1 MYKLEREDKMKKAIN
16 QSVLTYVLNGITI
29 LALVFMVFSLF
40 DYGKI
45 SNLLDKAHEERFE
58 LTYQANRFM
67 NGSAYLTNEVR
78 GFAATG
84 DQQHYDNY
92 WNEVNHLKNRDL
104 GIAAMQEIGITEAEQ
119 AMIDEMFAL
128 SNYLV
133 PLEDEAMKEVQAGNR
148 EDAISYVYGT
158 EYHTSITKINALK
171 EEFLTMLGERTSNR
185 VDTLTHLTEYIK
197 VRMVVSFLFVGVIQL
212 INMLVIRFRV
222 LRPVVKI
229 RDQMKE
235 ISKGNLSADFA
246 LTSDTSEIGM
256 LVESIYETKREL
268 KKYIQDID
276 HKLAQMAKGN
286 MNLSINMDY
295 RGEFKPIQNAMSQI
309 LDALNHALFQINLT
323 AEQVS
328 VEADR
333 MASGAQILSSGTVA
347 QASAVEEL
355 SASIQEIS
363 SQVDQTSED
372 AEGARKCSIESA
384 MQLKICDQKMI
395 ELTKAM
401 EDISKSSYQIGGII
415 KTIQSIAFQTNIL
428 ALNASVEAARAGE
441 AGKGFAVVADEVQ
454 SLANKSSAS
463 AQNITELIESSM
475 SLVQHGTELSA
486 DTTKALEA
494 VVVSAEKSTQMVD
507 RIAESAVQQSQS
519 LRQIKQGM
527 EQISDVVQT
536 NASAT
541 EESASTAQELRNQ
554 AQELKVSV
562 QQFQLRRR

>member
-16 QSVLTYVLNGITI
+16 QSILTYILNGITI

-128 SNYLV
+128 SNDLV

-185 VDTLTHLTEYIK
+185 VNTLTHLTEYIK
-197 VRMVVSFLFVGVIQL
+197 VRMVISFLFVGVIQL

-323 AEQVS
+323 AEQV
-328 VEADR
+328 
-333 MASGAQILSSGTVA
+333 
-347 QASAVEEL
+347 
-355 SASIQEIS
+355 
-363 SQVDQTSED
+363 
-372 AEGARKCSIESA
+372 
-384 MQLKICDQKMI
+384 
-395 ELTKAM
+395 
-401 EDISKSSYQIGGII
+401 
-415 KTIQSIAFQTNIL
+415 
-428 ALNASVEAARAGE
+428 SVEAARAGE

>member
-1 MYKLEREDKMKKAIN
+1 MKKAIN
-16 QSVLTYVLNGITI
+16 QSLLTYFLNGITI
-29 LALVFMVFSLF
+29 LALLFMVFSLS

-45 SNLLDKAHEERFE
+45 SGQLNKAHEGRFE

-78 GFAATG
+78 AFAATG
-84 DQQHYDNY
+84 DLQHYENY
-92 WNEVNHLKNRDL
+92 WNEVNYLKNRDL
-104 GIAAMQEIGITEAEQ
+104 GVAAMQEIGITEAEQ
-119 AMIDEMFAL
+119 TMIDEMFAL

-133 PLEDEAMKEVQAGNR
+133 PLEEQAMKQVEAGNR
-148 EDAISYVYGT
+148 SEAIDYVYGT
-158 EYHTSITKINALK
+158 DYSTSIAKINALK
-171 EEFLTMLGERTSNR
+171 DQFLTVLDERTQNQ
-185 VDTLTHLTEYIK
+185 VEELTQKTRDIR
-197 VRMVVSFLFVGVIQL
+197 VRMIAAFIIAGMIQCT
-212 INMLVIRFRV
+212 NMVVIRLRV

-229 RDQMKE
+229 RDQMYE
-235 ISKGNLSADFA
+235 ISQGNLSADFS
-246 LTSDTSEIGM
+246 LTADTSEIGM
-256 LVESIYETKREL
+256 LVDSIYQTKREM

-276 HKLAQMAKGN
+276 NKLAQMAKGN
-286 MNLSINMDY
+286 MNLSIGMDY
-295 RGEFKPIQNAMSQI
+295 RGEFMPIQKAMSQI
-309 LDALNHALFQINLT
+309 LDALNGALSRINLT

-328 VEADR
+328 READR
-333 MASGAQILSSGTVA
+333 MASGAQVLSSGTVA

-363 SQVDQTSED
+363 SQVDRTSED
-372 AEGARKCSIESA
+372 ADSAHKCSVESA
-384 MQLKICDQKMI
+384 VQLEICDQKMM
-395 ELTKAM
+395 ELTAAM
-401 EDISKSSYQIGGII
+401 ENISKSSYQIGGII

-463 AQNITELIESSM
+463 AQNITELIENSM
-475 SLVQHGTELSA
+475 KLVQQGTELSE

-494 VVVSAEKSTQMVD
+494 VVVSAEKSTQMVE

-536 NASAT
+536 NATAA
-541 EESASTAQELRNQ
+541 EESASTAQKLQTQ

-562 QQFQLRRR
+562 QKFQLRRY

>member
-1 MYKLEREDKMKKAIN
+1 MKKAIN
-16 QSVLTYVLNGITI
+16 QSLLTYFLNGITI
-29 LALVFMVFSLF
+29 LALLFMVFSLS

-45 SNLLDKAHEERFE
+45 NGQLNKAHEGRFE

-78 GFAATG
+78 AFAATG
-84 DQQHYDNY
+84 DLQHYENY
-92 WNEVNHLKNRDL
+92 WNEVNYLKNRDL
-104 GIAAMQEIGITEAEQ
+104 GVAAMQEIGITEAEQ
-119 AMIDEMFAL
+119 TMIDEMFAL

-133 PLEDEAMKEVQAGNR
+133 PLEEQAMKQVEAGNR
-148 EDAISYVYGT
+148 SEAIDYVYGT
-158 EYHTSITKINALK
+158 DYSTSIAKINALK
-171 EEFLTMLGERTSNR
+171 DQFLTVLDERTQNQ
-185 VDTLTHLTEYIK
+185 VEELTQKTRDIR
-197 VRMVVSFLFVGVIQL
+197 VRMIAAFIIAGMIQCT
-212 INMLVIRFRV
+212 NMVVIRLRV

-229 RDQMKE
+229 RDQMHE
-235 ISKGNLSADFA
+235 ISQGNLSADFS
-246 LTSDTSEIGM
+246 LTADTSEIGM
-256 LVESIYETKREL
+256 LVDSIYQTKREM

-276 HKLAQMAKGN
+276 NKLAQMAKGN
-286 MNLSINMDY
+286 MNLSIGMDY
-295 RGEFKPIQNAMSQI
+295 RGEFMPIQKAMSQI
-309 LDALNHALFQINLT
+309 LDALNGALSRINLT

-328 VEADR
+328 READR
-333 MASGAQILSSGTVA
+333 MASGAQVLSSGTVA

-363 SQVDQTSED
+363 SQVDRTSED
-372 AEGARKCSIESA
+372 ADSAHKCSVESA
-384 MQLKICDQKMI
+384 VQLEICDQKMM
-395 ELTKAM
+395 ELTAAM
-401 EDISKSSYQIGGII
+401 ENISKSSYQIGGII

-463 AQNITELIESSM
+463 AQNITELIENSM
-475 SLVQHGTELSA
+475 KLVQQGTELSE

-494 VVVSAEKSTQMVD
+494 VVVSAEKSTQMVE

-536 NASAT
+536 NAAAA
-541 EESASTAQELRNQ
+541 EESASTAQKLQTQ

-562 QQFQLRRR
+562 QKFQLRRY